1 MEGDF
6 WKMNLK
12 KYYMSLLSN
21 NSALTTLI
29 GNGKILSAY
38 PQEVTVFPIVIF
50 EDNDSSDIEFSD
62 NLPNGTAAQV
72 RIHVFSKTLK
82 GYPKAEDIAELVRS
96 IFRADYWAMTNNTES
111 PDVDDNIKHRILD
124 FKREFYSL

>member
-21 NSALTTLI
+21 NSSLTELL

-38 PQEVTVFPIVIF
+38 PQEVTVFPVVIF

-82 GYPKAEDIAELVRS
+82 GYPKAEDIAELIRS

>member
-1 MEGDF
+1 
-6 WKMNLK
+6 MNLK

-21 NSALTTLI
+21 NSALAELL
-29 GNGKILSAY
+29 GDGKILSAY
-38 PQEVTVFPIVIF
+38 PQKVTVFPTVIF

-82 GYPKAEDIAELVRS
+82 GYPKAETIAELIRN
-96 IFRADYWAMTNNTES
+96 IFRADYWAMTNNTET
-111 PDVDDNIKHRILD
+111 PDVEDNIKHRILD

>member
-1 MEGDF
+1 
-6 WKMNLK
+6 MNLK

-21 NSALTTLI
+21 NSALTQLI
-29 GNGKILSAY
+29 GEGKIVSSY
-38 PQEVTVFPIVIF
+38 PQKVTVFPMVIF

-62 NLPNGTAAQV
+62 NLPNGTSAQV
-72 RIHVFSKTLK
+72 RIHVFSKTIK

-96 IFRADYWAMTNNTES
+96 IFRENYWAMVNNTEA
-111 PDVDDNIKHRILD
+111 PDVEDNTKHRILD